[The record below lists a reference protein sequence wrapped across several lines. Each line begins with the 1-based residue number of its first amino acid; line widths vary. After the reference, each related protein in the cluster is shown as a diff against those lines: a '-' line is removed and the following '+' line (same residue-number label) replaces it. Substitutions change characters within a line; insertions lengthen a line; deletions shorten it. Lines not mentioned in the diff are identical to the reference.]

1 MSRNIELKKQER
13 GKKMSLNVNSVTQAC
28 LSKQQKENKKK
39 CNPDMIKACEAI
51 MKKSNNNAMKIMA
64 KEFLKEKGYLAEDVI
79 SHEREKR
86 RTYLVS

>member
-1 MSRNIELKKQER
+1 LKINNTTK
-13 GKKMSLNVNSVTQAC
+13 SSVG
-28 LSKQQKENKKK
+28 KQQKENKKK

-51 MKKSNNNAMKIMA
+51 MKKSNNNAMKVMA

-86 RTYLVS
+86 RTFIVS